1 MALANKE
8 RQMSATAETITQTNT
23 FNAPVSTV
31 FKVIASSSE
40 HSAMTGAPAELS
52 DEPGGS
58 FTTHGGAIEGR
69 LIESLADE
77 RIVQVWRP
85 ADWPAGVY
93 SLVRYDFA
101 ANGESTD
108 ITLTHS
114 AIPEGAAPHL
124 AEGWNTMY
132 WGPLAAH
139 LDG

>member
-1 MALANKE
+1 MGAATD
-8 RQMSATAETITQTNT
+8 TAETITQTNT
-23 FNAPVSTV
+23 FNASVSTV
-31 FKVIASSSE
+31 FGIIASSSE

-69 LIESLADE
+69 LIESLSNE
-77 RIVQVWRP
+77 RLVQAWRP

-93 SLVRYDFA
+93 SLVRYDFV
-101 ANGESTD
+101 ANGDSTD

-139 LDG
+139 LDH